1 MIVGGC
7 FRAQEKSAPQKM
19 STCACNMALLHG
31 FLAPLQLQRKR
42 VLFTKPK
49 RVHCFH
55 AALYCT
61 TFYPT
66 PNTQHPTQQLIF
78 ALNQVLSFVFRN
90 KILIITILLFLQT
103 VPLLTSYLRYTWNT
117 SAPFFAIT
125 NRHLST
131 AQHQHRHS
139 HPHHLH
145 QHKSISDEAKMKS
158 VLALLL
164 LLTSADA
171 FTTTPSGS
179 VRSTATTTTSSF
191 SRTSIVLEASR
202 NKDKV
207 ASRSKWAASRGYGL
221 AAADDSGD
229 AGKSV
234 PRLIIAG
241 APASGK
247 GTQCEIIKEK
257 CK

>member
-1 MIVGGC
+1 V
-7 FRAQEKSAPQKM
+7 SSSTQKYI
-19 STCACNMALLHG
+19 A
-31 FLAPLQLQRKR
+31 
-42 VLFTKPK
+42 
-49 RVHCFH
+49 
-55 AALYCT
+55 
-61 TFYPT
+61 
-66 PNTQHPTQQLIF
+66 
-78 ALNQVLSFVFRN
+78 
-90 KILIITILLFLQT
+90 
-103 VPLLTSYLRYTWNT
+103 
-117 SAPFFAIT
+117 
-125 NRHLST
+125 
-131 AQHQHRHS
+131 
-139 HPHHLH
+139 
-145 QHKSISDEAKMKS
+145 DEAKMKS